1 MVTWTYSELFFF
13 SFVSSTL
20 WPAFRFLSFTREPCK
35 RGGKNLTNKII
46 LGEKKKKRQIK
57 LLGFQRLLT
66 KNICWTSW
74 IFLRPWETH
83 PRISNFFPNHQVG
96 LAGLSQ
102 LTAPSDSCSVLP
114 FFFFFLEIH
123 YLLVY
128 SIDTYAC
135 CCSEGRERSREEVY
149 GEEVSK
155 LNLVCRE
162 GLVLL
167 KGIKPA
173 HCSMTHIF

>member
-114 FFFFFLEIH
+114 FFFFFGNSLSACLFHRYIC
-123 YLLVY
+123 LLLFWGPG
-128 SIDTYAC
+128 
-135 CCSEGRERSREEVY
+135 EKQRGGLWRRSV
-149 GEEVSK
+149 K
-155 LNLVCRE
+155 T
-162 GLVLL
+162 
-167 KGIKPA
+167 KP
-173 HCSMTHIF
+173 SL